1 VFLEKILTFC
11 KVFIISPFDPFTLH
25 YANDIIETRLEV
37 CNMLKI
43 KEIRKPKGITAK
55 ELAEHVNVAESTMSL
70 YENGKREPDF
80 KTILKIAEYL
90 EVSVDELFG
99 LPRIGAKKGV
109 KIPVL
114 GSVAA
119 GIPIEAITDI
129 EDYEEIT
136 EELAS
141 TGEYVA
147 LRIKGNS
154 MSPKIEDRDIVIIRI
169 QDTIE
174 NGEIAIVIVDG
185 DEATCKKIKKESEG
199 ITLIPFNIDQYE
211 PKFYSNA
218 EIEKLPVRIFGKVV
232 ELRRAIHF

>member
-1 VFLEKILTFC
+1 
-11 KVFIISPFDPFTLH
+11 
-25 YANDIIETRLEV
+25 
-37 CNMLKI
+37 MLKI
-43 KEIRKPKGITAK
+43 KEIRKDKGITAK
-55 ELAEHVNVAESTMSL
+55 EIAEYVNVAESTMSL

-80 KTILKIAEYL
+80 NTLLKISEYL
-90 EVSVDELFG
+90 EVSVNELFG
-99 LPRIGAKKGV
+99 LPRIGTKKGV

-136 EELAS
+136 EEMAA

-147 LRIKGNS
+147 LRIKGDS
-154 MSPKIEDRDIVIIRI
+154 MSPKIEDGDIVIIRV
-169 QDTIE
+169 QNTIE

-185 DEATCKKIKKESEG
+185 DEATCKKIKKAPEG
-199 ITLIPFNIDQYE
+199 ITLMPFNIEHYE
-211 PKFYSNA
+211 PVSYSNKQ
-218 EIEKLPVRIFGKVV
+218 IEELPVRIFGKVV

>member
-1 VFLEKILTFC
+1 
-11 KVFIISPFDPFTLH
+11 
-25 YANDIIETRLEV
+25 
-37 CNMLKI
+37 MLKI
-43 KEIRKPKGITAK
+43 KEIRKDKGITAR
-55 ELAEHVNVAESTMSL
+55 EIAEYINVAESTMSL

-80 KTILKIAEYL
+80 NTLLKISEYL
-90 EVSVDELFG
+90 EVSVNELFG

-136 EELAS
+136 EEMAT

-147 LRIKGNS
+147 LRIKGDS
-154 MSPKIEDRDIVIIRI
+154 MSPKIESGDIVIIRV
-169 QDTIE
+169 QNTIE
-174 NGEIAIVIVDG
+174 NGEIAIVLVDG
-185 DEATCKKIKKESEG
+185 DEATCKKIKKDPEG
-199 ITLIPFNIDQYE
+199 ITLIPFNIDNCE
-211 PKFYSNA
+211 PISYSNKQV
-218 EIEKLPVRIFGKVV
+218 EELPVRIFGKVV